1 MLKRSVL
8 FVACIVLVFATGAR
22 AQGITSVG
30 PARPVLGTVGSAPG
44 IKGLPYSAETIVE
57 KDQALADENHIHTE
71 THGKI
76 FRDAEGRTRQEME
89 LRSPDGSQRVTVEIY
104 DPIGKVYV
112 QLEPESKTATLYGY
126 SSFGIGT
133 PVPAAASPAKT
144 RPQPTAALSAP
155 SNAATRTRS
164 LSGVSAGISGAVTS
178 EVEQLGTMVIEGLTV
193 SGTRL
198 TITRPAGA
206 AGNSQPIVSS
216 HETWFSNDQ
225 QIDVLTV
232 LKHPQLGESTYKLV
246 NIHVG
251 DPDPLLFQIP
261 ADYTRVDRTH

>member
-1 MLKRSVL
+1 MMKLSAV
-8 FVACIVLVFATGAR
+8 FIICIVLLFATDAL
-22 AQGITSVG
+22 AQGITPVG
-30 PARPVLGTVGSAPG
+30 PARPALGSAGSVPG
-44 IKGLPYSAETIVE
+44 AKGRPYSAETIME
-57 KDQALADENHIHTE
+57 KDQSLADGNHIHTE
-71 THGKI
+71 MHGKI

-89 LRSPDGSQRVTVEIY
+89 LRSPDGSQRVIITIE
-104 DPIGKVYV
+104 DPIAGIYV
-112 QLEPESKTATLYGY
+112 HLEPESKTATLYGY
-126 SSFGIGT
+126 GLGGIGT
-133 PVPAAASPAKT
+133 PVPAAASHAKT
-144 RPQPTAALSAP
+144 RPQPTAALSAS

-164 LSGVSAGISGAVTS
+164 LSGVGAGISGAVTT

-206 AGNSQPIVSS
+206 AGNDQPIVSS

-232 LKHPQLGESTYKLV
+232 FKHPQMGESTYKLV

-261 ADYTRVDRTH
+261 ADYTRIDRTQ

>member
-1 MLKRSVL
+1 MMKLSAVSIICVL
-8 FVACIVLVFATGAR
+8 LLATGAL
-22 AQGITSVG
+22 AQGITAVG
-30 PARPVLGTVGSAPG
+30 PAKPVLGTVGSAPG
-44 IKGLPYSAETIVE
+44 VKGRPYSAETVME
-57 KDQALADENHIHTE
+57 KDQSLADGNHIHTE
-71 THGKI
+71 MHGKI
-76 FRDAEGRTRQEME
+76 FRDAEARTRQETE
-89 LRSPDGSQRVTVEIY
+89 LRSPDGSQRVTITIQ
-104 DPIGKVYV
+104 DPIAGIYV

-126 SSFGIGT
+126 SLLGIGT
-133 PVPAAASPAKT
+133 PVPAAASRAKT

-155 SNAATRTRS
+155 SNAATRSRS
-164 LSGVSAGISGAVTS
+164 LSGVGAGMSGAVTTK
-178 EVEQLGTMVIEGLTV
+178 VEQLGTMVIEGLTV

-206 AGNSQPIVSS
+206 AGNDQPIVSS

-251 DPDPLLFQIP
+251 DPDPLLFQVP
-261 ADYTRVDRTH
+261 ADYTVIDRTH